1 MKGGGGEREGG
12 GDSNHLPVW
21 GVCQDSIYWT
31 AQPFVTRHVSG
42 FCCTHLNFSAFAHI
56 DCECICLVH
65 ALWPVLTE
73 CIYLVHSL
81 WPVLTE
87 CIYLVHSLWPV
98 LSVSTWSIHCD
109 LYWLWM
115 YLPGPFI
122 LTSADCEWI
131 CLVHS
136 LWPVL
141 TVNVSTWSI
150 HTDLYWLC
158 SVSQVYQPGPFA
170 MTCTGYEFIYRVH
183 SLWPVLTEFIYLVH
197 PLWPVLSAS
206 TWSIHFDLYWLW
218 VYLPGP
224 FTLTCTDCECIY
236 LVRFDLYWLW
246 VYLPGS
252 LWPGLTVSVST
263 WFTLTWTD
271 CECIYLVHF
280 DLDWLWVYLPGSL
293 WPGLTVSVST
303 WFALTCTD
311 CECIYLVQ
319 FDLYWL
325 CVYLPGPDIPV
336 GSSCPWPQH
345 PAVWHERFC
354 SIEKGESDR
363 SHAGFC
369 SIRPTQHQ
377 GKAVFNR
384 GQCTSVVPAAW
395 KWCAAGWRPSKVP
408 YLPCQSSQSTI
419 FLASHRSDTTE
430 EGEWSFWNGT

>member
-1 MKGGGGEREGG
+1 M
-12 GDSNHLPVW
+12 
-21 GVCQDSIYWT
+21 
-31 AQPFVTRHVSG
+31 SG

-293 WPGLTVSVST
+293 WPVLTVSVST
-303 WFALTCTD
+303 WFSLTCTD
-311 CECIYLVQ
+311 CACIYLVQ
-319 FDLYWL
+319 T
-325 CVYLPGPDIPV
+325 YLLGAAA
-336 GSSCPWPQH
+336 H
-345 PAVWHERFC
+345 
-354 SIEKGESDR
+354 DR
-363 SHAGFC
+363 SILLYDMRGSAPLRKVSLTDHTLVSVAYDQPNIKEEQCLTGVSVPQLSRQLESGVQQVEGLSKFPI
-369 SIRPTQHQ
+369 SPVKVRKVLSFLLLIDQIPQNFLEWYETYKSL
-377 GKAVFNR
+377 KA
-384 GQCTSVVPAAW
+384 
-395 KWCAAGWRPSKVP
+395 
-408 YLPCQSSQSTI
+408 
-419 FLASHRSDTTE
+419 
-430 EGEWSFWNGT
+430 